1 MHLWA
6 EQGRVDD
13 TKRLDKF
20 HELIWRPFGVCWRR
34 VSRYRATTRWAEE
47 KKKQKLV
54 EADHKNSFW
63 G

>member
-20 HELIWRPFGVCWRR
+20 HELIWRPFGVRWRR
-34 VSRYRATTRWAEE
+34 VSRYRATARRAE
-47 KKKQKLV
+47 KKR
-54 EADHKNSFW
+54 NRN
-63 G
+63 